1 MLIDHYELGIE
12 WGYRCC
18 PCPYIAYSLLGET
31 DSIQLKRINH
41 DVTIGNIECAIK
53 TYRYAR
59 GLYSSLKNLN
69 FILRTMGH
77 YVIFLIKGNISK
89 FIL

>member
-1 MLIDHYELGIE
+1 MLIDHYELGTE
-12 WGYRCC
+12 WGNKCC

-31 DSIQLKRINH
+31 YSIQLKRISY
-41 DVTIGNIECAIK
+41 DVTIGNIEHAIE

-69 FILRTMGH
+69 FILRAMGY
-77 YVIFLIKGNISK
+77 YVIILIKGNT
-89 FIL
+89 